1 MEGEWGP
8 TDKGS
13 SVVADPLKL
22 HIAHWGSGSCNES
35 MNIYVI
41 NQRGCNPETAER
53 RTCLR
58 LQLCFNLANLWTD
71 CASHSPLYAIVALS
85 PCCTAKT
92 TIDTGSPFP
101 TAVLA
106 LTVTV

>member
-13 SVVADPLKL
+13 SVVDDSLKL
-22 HIAHWGSGSCNES
+22 HIAHLGSGSCNKS
-35 MNIYVI
+35 KNIYVI
-41 NQRGCNPETAER
+41 NLRGCNPETTER
-53 RTCLR
+53 GTCIR

-71 CASHSPLYAIVALS
+71 CAPHSPMCAIVALS
-85 PCCTAKT
+85 PCCTVKT
-92 TIDTGSPFP
+92 TIDTGSTFP

>member
-13 SVVADPLKL
+13 SVVAEPLKL
-22 HIAHWGSGSCNES
+22 HIAHLGSGSCNKS
-35 MNIYVI
+35 KNIYESIKEVAI
-41 NQRGCNPETAER
+41 KTTER
-53 RTCLR
+53 RACIR

-71 CASHSPLYAIVALS
+71 CASHNPKYAIVALS

-101 TAVLA
+101 TAVLP
-106 LTVTV
+106 LTVTL